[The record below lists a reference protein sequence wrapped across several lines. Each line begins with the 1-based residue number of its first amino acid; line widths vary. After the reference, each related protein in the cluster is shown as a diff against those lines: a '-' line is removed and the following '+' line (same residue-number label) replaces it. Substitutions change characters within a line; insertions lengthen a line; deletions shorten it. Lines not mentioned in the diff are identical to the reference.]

1 MSVGRRI
8 ILFLSLLVL
17 AVCSA
22 SMLAGPAVW
31 EYASVLR
38 YGWGRQPYEAA
49 AVGTDGLAAAAGW
62 DGGALRLR
70 LFDLEGRAVGS
81 WAVDLPQEAGGTI
94 ASLYPCRENLVYLG
108 VYSPDATTLS
118 VYRLTRAGGAE
129 LLLEQECRGASA
141 AARRDGTRLSVFSQ
155 DGNTASFVV
164 LSDGYATGYTCP
176 VADGGLVELGS
187 QPLGGARTAAVLP
200 DGSLILG
207 GPGALTVDGQ
217 QNPGVTASQLPARLT
232 RRGVGLYYIDGADLG
247 VYYSDLTNAH
257 VRRVLS
263 LQEAA
268 AGHRVSSVSLTA
280 DGRALLLLDGH
291 TLLLAGEEGST
302 LLEELLYPT
311 AAHCALMLA
320 LLVLAAAAAAALVWY
335 LLCGRRRCWAPM
347 ALQWGCLLAALALA
361 GALGLRYGV
370 ELPAQSRQAE
380 EERFRVVDGVLQAA
394 QADRGYQPL
403 TGLDSLSAAGT
414 LADEQ
419 LPGTLSAALGGIYG
433 GAYRDVTVTAAYLQ
447 DGLWRLPDGSLAA
460 LDSAFDPAL
469 AEAAAAGPARSQSGD
484 VFRCCFRQGDWALTV
499 ALRQDAAPAAFAA
512 GWWLLAVAALA
523 IVILLAV
530 GRDVRRLTAATA
542 GLLNG
547 EGRLRLATGD
557 ELAGMATTLSST
569 ADALDAQSRA
579 RDDLERAYRRF
590 VPEQLLTLLG
600 KQSIQQVDK
609 STFVSR
615 RMAVMQVHFAF
626 PEPLYTQQANS
637 RLLFDSVNQVI
648 ERTSNL
654 ATRNG
659 GTVFHFSYD
668 GYDVVMENDSRK
680 VISTAVA
687 IQQEVLAFNEGR
699 VREGMPTV
707 RFHIALDVGDVLLGV
722 VGDSARMEP
731 TTISTSFSVV
741 RELVGLSGRLEA
753 RILCTESVIDGAG
766 EYGSR
771 YLGKCWL
778 DDEAIRVYEIF
789 DGDDYSV
796 RKSKSQTVGRFSQ
809 GVYALYS
816 GETAQAKRIFLELV
830 HNDPADGGARYYLYL
845 ADRMERD
852 PELVCG
858 LNPRRAEQRRN

>member
-49 AVGTDGLAAAAGW
+49 AVGTEGLAAAAGW

-280 DGRALLLLDGH
+280 R
-291 TLLLAGEEGST
+291 
-302 LLEELLYPT
+302 P
-311 AAHCALMLA
+311 
-320 LLVLAAAAAAALVWY
+320 
-335 LLCGRRRCWAPM
+335 
-347 ALQWGCLLAALALA
+347 
-361 GALGLRYGV
+361 
-370 ELPAQSRQAE
+370 
-380 EERFRVVDGVLQAA
+380 
-394 QADRGYQPL
+394 
-403 TGLDSLSAAGT
+403 
-414 LADEQ
+414 
-419 LPGTLSAALGGIYG
+419 
-433 GAYRDVTVTAAYLQ
+433 
-447 DGLWRLPDGSLAA
+447 
-460 LDSAFDPAL
+460 
-469 AEAAAAGPARSQSGD
+469 
-484 VFRCCFRQGDWALTV
+484 
-499 ALRQDAAPAAFAA
+499 
-512 GWWLLAVAALA
+512 
-523 IVILLAV
+523 
-530 GRDVRRLTAATA
+530 
-542 GLLNG
+542 
-547 EGRLRLATGD
+547 
-557 ELAGMATTLSST
+557 
-569 ADALDAQSRA
+569 
-579 RDDLERAYRRF
+579 
-590 VPEQLLTLLG
+590 
-600 KQSIQQVDK
+600 
-609 STFVSR
+609 
-615 RMAVMQVHFAF
+615 
-626 PEPLYTQQANS
+626 
-637 RLLFDSVNQVI
+637 
-648 ERTSNL
+648 
-654 ATRNG
+654 
-659 GTVFHFSYD
+659 
-668 GYDVVMENDSRK
+668 
-680 VISTAVA
+680 
-687 IQQEVLAFNEGR
+687 
-699 VREGMPTV
+699 
-707 RFHIALDVGDVLLGV
+707 
-722 VGDSARMEP
+722 
-731 TTISTSFSVV
+731 
-741 RELVGLSGRLEA
+741 
-753 RILCTESVIDGAG
+753 
-766 EYGSR
+766 
-771 YLGKCWL
+771 
-778 DDEAIRVYEIF
+778 
-789 DGDDYSV
+789 
-796 RKSKSQTVGRFSQ
+796 
-809 GVYALYS
+809 
-816 GETAQAKRIFLELV
+816 
-830 HNDPADGGARYYLYL
+830 
-845 ADRMERD
+845 
-852 PELVCG
+852 
-858 LNPRRAEQRRN
+858 